1 MGKNEVLYIWIAL
14 RDAQKM
20 EKEFPGHSS
29 PSSDG
34 GCAHFFFLM
43 TAEQKSA
50 VHVGHTVGAQ

>member
-14 RDAQKM
+14 RDVQKM

-34 GCAHFFFLM
+34 GCAHFFLM